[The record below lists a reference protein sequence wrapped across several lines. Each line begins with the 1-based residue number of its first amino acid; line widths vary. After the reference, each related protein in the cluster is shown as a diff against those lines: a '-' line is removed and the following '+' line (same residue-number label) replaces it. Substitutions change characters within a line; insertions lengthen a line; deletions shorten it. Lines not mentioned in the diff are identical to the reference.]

1 MTGPGAGDALFDNED
16 IAAGYAAPPEA
27 ESAGEVDVTAVAP
40 ELADADAVAEVVA
53 PHRTIETAVGE
64 PLLRTDG
71 LTVKFGGLTALDDV
85 SFEIRRGEILG
96 LIGPNGAGKTTCFNA
111 ITGVYRPA
119 AGLVYFDG
127 KPLTKTKR
135 NAITRLGI
143 ARTFQNVRLFGEMT
157 ALENVV
163 VGTDARHKTSV
174 PGAVFRTPRHR
185 REERDAIER
194 GMALLEFV
202 GIAPRAVEKA
212 RNLSYG
218 DQRRL
223 EIARALATEPKL
235 LCLDE
240 PAAGFNPSEKSA
252 LMDLIRKIRDDGFTV
267 LLIEHDMRLV
277 MGVTDRIVVL
287 EFGRKIADGLPAEIR
302 DDPAVIAAYLG
313 VPDDQVGAEQ
323 AGDAGRDGVE
333 SGGERAGAEPD
344 AGQAGAGRAA
354 GQGGAEPEGGQ
365 TGAERE
371 AGQAGG
377 EYPTQKLPIPKPGAG
392 PAVRVG
398 EPARPE
404 IDPATT
410 DPADAHRP
418 GTGAAPDLSTR
429 TSDAPALLE
438 VEDMVVNYGRIQALH
453 GVSLRVAEGEL
464 VTLLGANG
472 AGKTTTMRALSG
484 LLPLTR
490 GRIRFEGRDITT
502 VKAHDRVVGG
512 LIQAPEGRGVFPG
525 MTVQENLDMGCYGRV
540 FKQKAEYTR
549 TLEWVFELFP
559 RLRER
564 RKQVGGTLSG
574 GEQQMLAIGR
584 ALMARPRLLL
594 LDEPSMGLAPMVIQ
608 QIFRIISEINQQ
620 GTTVLLVEQNAQQA
634 LARSDRAY
642 ILETGAVTKTGS
654 GADLLTDPAVKSAY
668 LGVG

>member
-16 IAAGYAAPPEA
+16 FAAGYTEAPEA
-27 ESAGEVDVTAVAP
+27 ESTGTVDVSEVVPGLGSAA
-40 ELADADAVAEVVA
+40 AVAEVVA
-53 PHRTIETAVGE
+53 PHREIETAVGA
-64 PLLRTDG
+64 PLLSTDD
-71 LTVKFGGLTALDDV
+71 LTVRFGGLTALDQV

-111 ITGVYRPA
+111 ITGVYRPS
-119 AGLVYFDG
+119 GGTVTFDG

-135 NAITRLGI
+135 NEITRLGI
-143 ARTFQNVRLFGEMT
+143 ARTFQNIRLFEEMT

-163 VGTDARHKTSV
+163 VGTDARHRTSV
-174 PGAVFRTPRHR
+174 PGALFRTARHR
-185 REERDAIER
+185 REEHDAIER

-287 EFGRKIADGLPAEIR
+287 EFGRKIADGLPEEIR
-302 DDPAVIAAYLG
+302 EDPAVIAAYLG
-313 VPDDQVGAEQ
+313 VPEDSPAAEVAAEDVAEGAQ
-323 AGDAGRDGVE
+323 AEEIAADVAAAEDTDSPAADAGE
-333 SGGERAGAEPD
+333 SGAAESASDTGE
-344 AGQAGAGRAA
+344 AGRTSST
-354 GQGGAEPEGGQ
+354 EPAV
-365 TGAERE
+365 TLRKP
-371 AGQAGG
+371 AGG
-377 EYPTQKLPIPKPGAG
+377 TAQEGA
-392 PAVRVG
+392 
-398 EPARPE
+398 
-404 IDPATT
+404 
-410 DPADAHRP
+410 
-418 GTGAAPDLSTR
+418 S
-429 TSDAPALLE
+429 ALLQ
-438 VEDMVVNYGRIQALH
+438 VDDIVVNYGRIQALH
-453 GVSLRVAEGEL
+453 GISLNVGSGEL

-490 GRIRFEGRDITT
+490 GRILFEGKDITRM
-502 VKAHDRVVGG
+502 KAHERVLAG

-525 MTVQENLDMGCYGRV
+525 MTVQENLDMGCYARP
-540 FKQKAEYTR
+540 FKQRSEYDS
-549 TLEWVFELFP
+549 TLDWVFELFP
-559 RLRER
+559 RLAER
-564 RKQVGGTLSG
+564 RRQVGGTLSG

-584 ALMARPRLLL
+584 ALMARPKLLL

-608 QIFRIISEINQQ
+608 QIFRIITEINDS

-634 LARSDRAY
+634 LTRSDRAY
-642 ILETGAVTKTGS
+642 ILETGEVTKS
-654 GADLLTDPAVKSAY
+654 GPGRDLLVDPAIKSAY